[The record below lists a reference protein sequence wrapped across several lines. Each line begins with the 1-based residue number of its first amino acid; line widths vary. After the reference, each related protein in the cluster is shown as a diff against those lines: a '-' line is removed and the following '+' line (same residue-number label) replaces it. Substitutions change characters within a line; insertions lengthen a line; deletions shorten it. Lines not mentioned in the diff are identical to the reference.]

1 MLCVHTDV
9 HKVLFCEA
17 VTFIRKKSLR
27 SQSYLL
33 CFLLMPPA
41 RRTVRCEWM
50 CFWNNGCFL
59 SSVCLVAIERSILQR
74 SCCWKCCGHC
84 WTSLPLAQ
92 FPTWGSELCI
102 HLMYMFLTLPCLSF
116 FPYSSFFFFHPPDLC
131 LSVTT
136 YTPTESI
143 SFYFFTPL
151 CCISITRQNGYGLLL
166 GSHLHISLSYIF
178 QKVVRG
184 LHSFSLLQWLF
195 EQIGYTGAAEW
206 GWYWDGVPSEQL
218 IPSFFFLSE
227 VIHAWLDKKPPLLS
241 TKPACIWSSILQNHK
256 GSQLY
261 DFAAL

>member
-1 MLCVHTDV
+1 MSCGHRAINIAAQLLLE
-9 HKVLFCEA
+9 VLWTLLDLSPSGS
-17 VTFIRKKSLR
+17 VPHLRKRALYS
-27 SQSYLL
+27 SHVYVSH
-33 CFLLMPPA
+33 
-41 RRTVRCEWM
+41 
-50 CFWNNGCFL
+50 
-59 SSVCLVAIERSILQR
+59 SSVS
-74 SCCWKCCGHC
+74 
-84 WTSLPLAQ
+84 
-92 FPTWGSELCI
+92 
-102 HLMYMFLTLPCLSF
+102 LSF

-227 VIHAWLDKKPPLLS
+227 VIHAWLDKKSPLLS
-241 TKPACIWSSILQNHK
+241 TKRHVSDQVSSKTTKVPSCTTLLPYRLAEDTKRGFSVFSGASVWLQAQDHWDQN
-256 GSQLY
+256 
-261 DFAAL
+261 

>member
-1 MLCVHTDV
+1 MSCGHRAINIAAQLLLE
-9 HKVLFCEA
+9 VLWTLLDLSPSGS
-17 VTFIRKKSLR
+17 VPHLRKRALYS
-27 SQSYLL
+27 SHVYVSH
-33 CFLLMPPA
+33 
-41 RRTVRCEWM
+41 
-50 CFWNNGCFL
+50 
-59 SSVCLVAIERSILQR
+59 SSVS
-74 SCCWKCCGHC
+74 
-84 WTSLPLAQ
+84 
-92 FPTWGSELCI
+92 
-102 HLMYMFLTLPCLSF
+102 LSF

-206 GWYWDGVPSEQL
+206 GWYRDGVPSEQL

-227 VIHAWLDKKPPLLS
+227 VIHAWLDKKSPLLS